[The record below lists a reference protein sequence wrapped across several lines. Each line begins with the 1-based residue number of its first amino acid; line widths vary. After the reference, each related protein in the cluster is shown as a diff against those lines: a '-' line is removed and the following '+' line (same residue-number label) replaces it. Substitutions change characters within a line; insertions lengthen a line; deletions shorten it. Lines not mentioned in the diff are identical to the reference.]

1 MLTKDEVGHEPRDC
15 EAHHIPPQQRGLP
28 HRIGLIREALRG
40 HRPGL
45 SDLVIAPIR
54 TSDATNIAIAVV
66 TRIQHVQSLVVL
78 LVLVVLVQLSGL
90 LRKSGLVEA
99 HDDEEDGG
107 HGPHGDA
114 HAPLHGRT
122 DGGDGVEA
130 QRRDGSHDEADRANG
145 TEDERQEGVGQVL
158 LGGFPGDGR
167 HQRKQ
172 PCI

>member
-1 MLTKDEVGHEPRDC
+1 MNHVMVRPTIYRRSSEDC
-15 EAHHIPPQQRGLP
+15 RTASASLEK
-28 HRIGLIREALRG
+28 
-40 HRPGL
+40 L
-45 SDLVIAPIR
+45 SVDTVR
-54 TSDATNIAIAVV
+54 TAYTANIAIAVV

-78 LVLVVLVQLSGL
+78 LVLVVLVQLGGL
-90 LRKSGLVEA
+90 LREGGLVEA

-130 QRRDGSHDEADRANG
+130 QRRDGRHDEADRPDG

-172 PCI
+172 PCKVNNYKHKK